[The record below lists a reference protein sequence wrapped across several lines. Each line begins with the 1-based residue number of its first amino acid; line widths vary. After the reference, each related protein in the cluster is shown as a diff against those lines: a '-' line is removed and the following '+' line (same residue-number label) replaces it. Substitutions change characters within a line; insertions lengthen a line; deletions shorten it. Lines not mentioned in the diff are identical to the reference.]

1 MVMGSRVKGMML
13 MALAM
18 AAMANTDYHRPYGGI
33 NDGRYYPDSPKMT
46 GFTKAE
52 GKRHYSKKKRKAIK
66 AKQRNK

>member
-1 MVMGSRVKGMML
+1 
-13 MALAM
+13 M
-18 AAMANTDYHRPYGGI
+18 AAMANTDYNRPYGGI

-66 AKQRNK
+66 AKQRNNK